1 MPTSPGGHIQPSA
14 LHCTL
19 FLLDDKLIIVKRQTS
34 SISGRKVTGLDNVAK
49 LVKTGGGVAVMDKG
63 IRKDKLVFKGA
74 IDILDVIAAETGNGG
89 MSLDTD

>member
-1 MPTSPGGHIQPSA
+1 
-14 LHCTL
+14 
-19 FLLDDKLIIVKRQTS
+19 
-34 SISGRKVTGLDNVAK
+34 
-49 LVKTGGGVAVMDKG
+49 MDKG